1 MVDLLTPYFR
11 EQLQLKA
18 QCKLE
23 DTPKLLEKLTNGDL
37 LVGGLDISYSTTDS
51 SLAFVGVSVV
61 RIGDPATNTP
71 VSIKY
76 IHVWLNHNYLSSYT
90 VIGVLYIL

>member
-1 MVDLLTPYFR
+1 M
-11 EQLQLKA
+11 
-18 QCKLE
+18 E
-23 DTPKLLEKLTNGDL
+23 DTSELLEKLTNGDL

-71 VSIKY
+71 VSTKY
-76 IHVWLNHNYLSSYT
+76 IHVCFNPDFPLPYI
-90 VIGVLYIL
+90 VIGV

>member
-1 MVDLLTPYFR
+1 MVDLLFPYFR
-11 EQLQLKA
+11 EQLQLRT

-23 DTPKLLEKLTNGDL
+23 DRPELLKKLMNGDL
-37 LVGGLDISYSTTDS
+37 LVGGLDISYSTTDP

-71 VSIKY
+71 VSAKF
-76 IHVWLNHNYLSSYT
+76 
-90 VIGVLYIL
+90 